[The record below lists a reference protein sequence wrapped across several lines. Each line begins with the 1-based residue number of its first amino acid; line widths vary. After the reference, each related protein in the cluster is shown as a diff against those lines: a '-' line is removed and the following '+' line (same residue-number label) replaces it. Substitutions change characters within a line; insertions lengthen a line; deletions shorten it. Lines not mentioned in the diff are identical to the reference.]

1 MNLLCCFVIFFSHP
15 SLGLSLNRLL
25 YFMVL
30 KYRNCGHSLP
40 AESVALDFHIYTL
53 CALIWHER
61 NLIVEMNTPNALKDL
76 FIEQSM

>member
-1 MNLLCCFVIFFSHP
+1 
-15 SLGLSLNRLL
+15 
-25 YFMVL
+25 MVL